1 MIAIPNSVLVNSCV
15 NADPVSEHFS
25 GSKTKSICTL
35 YKALADV
42 TYVNRYCVRKRY
54 SVYTCIKRTVETKK
68 SKRVSIEKPKKSC
81 FVTMP
86 SLSDVSV
93 NMHLIRS
100 HGSVSKR
107 LDCNCSFS
115 GTYTTSDVLNCLAN
129 NGK

>member
-86 SLSDVSV
+86 SLRRKVDFDDAALRAAREHEHR
-93 NMHLIRS
+93 NPPQ
-100 HGSVSKR
+100 
-107 LDCNCSFS
+107 
-115 GTYTTSDVLNCLAN
+115 
-129 NGK
+129 